1 MPEGERRTTTLGVPK
16 LSDTVPVNVWVV
28 LALGL
33 VMASIVTV
41 GGMVSEISL
50 VAVADTDSNVWVFAL
65 S

>member
-1 MPEGERRTTTLGVPK
+1 MPK

-33 VMASIVTV
+33 VMGSKLTV
-41 GGMVSEISL
+41 GAVVSEISL
-50 VAVADTDSNVWVFAL
+50 VAVADTDSNVCVPAI